1 MHILPTTRRFTR
13 APYRRSHTRGAP
25 VPRSDID
32 LYVDEAVTRTMVESV
47 IEEVRDLRDRL
58 MTFFFMIAAGI
69 VIDIL
74 TRTWGH

>member
-13 APYRRSHTRGAP
+13 APYRRTRHVRTP
-25 VPRSDID
+25 HSDID

>member
-13 APYRRSHTRGAP
+13 APYRRSRI
-25 VPRSDID
+25 PRPPQSDID

-58 MTFFFMIAAGI
+58 MTFFFVVAAGI
-69 VIDIL
+69 VIDL
-74 TRTWGH
+74 LSRLWGR